1 MINAGELKNAIKESN
16 LNIPDA
22 HIDEIINEIDY
33 YGNHKINYTEFL
45 VATLNVKEFID
56 DSKLQA
62 MFNQFDTD
70 GSGVITKENIVTAM

>member
-1 MINAGELKNAIKESN
+1 MNNDKIVNAIKESN